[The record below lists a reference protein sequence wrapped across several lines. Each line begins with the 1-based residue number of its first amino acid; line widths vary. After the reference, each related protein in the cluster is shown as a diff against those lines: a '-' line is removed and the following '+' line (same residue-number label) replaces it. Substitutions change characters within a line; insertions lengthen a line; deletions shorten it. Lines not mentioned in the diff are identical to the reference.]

1 MLQAQQLVEI
11 CREYI
16 VGLTMEMARKE
27 MPKTTL
33 EDQKRLCEVCIVHV
47 YSETSSN
54 HGRPSK
60 RYKLKKK
67 ENSLKK
73 RKS

>member
-33 EDQKRLCEVCIVHV
+33 EDQKRLCEVRIVHV
-47 YSETSSN
+47 YSQTSSN
-54 HGRPSK
+54 HVRPSK
-60 RYKLKKK
+60 QYKFKK
-67 ENSLKK
+67 S
-73 RKS
+73 